1 MIISCLFIAPAVP
14 LYYNF
19 SVTPAI
25 VFLTGFALLSGF
37 FIIRVN
43 IPIQL
48 FLQTNTEPSYLGRVM
63 GVLESLA
70 MGITPLGFVLFG
82 ALSEWVST
90 ALLYA
95 ICMVCLL
102 SLTLFAMHRIRHD
115 IAAEKAV
122 VLGESESASAHQ

>member
-1 MIISCLFIAPAVP
+1 MGCLFIGPAVP
-14 LYYNF
+14 LYFDF

-70 MGITPLGFVLFG
+70 MGITPLGFVSFG
-82 ALSEWVST
+82 LLSEWMSVTS
-90 ALLYA
+90 LYA

-102 SLTLFAMHRIRHD
+102 SITLFAMHRIRHD
-115 IAAEKAV
+115 IAAEKAT
-122 VLGESESASAHQ
+122 VLAEVESAPTHQ